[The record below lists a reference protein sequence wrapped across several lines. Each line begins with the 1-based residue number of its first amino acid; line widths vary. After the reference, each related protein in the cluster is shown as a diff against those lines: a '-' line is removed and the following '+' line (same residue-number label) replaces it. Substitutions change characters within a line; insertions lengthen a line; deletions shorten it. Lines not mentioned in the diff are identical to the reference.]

1 MASVEIAGRGE
12 PSVVD
17 DWLVRYPQG
26 RRALVVEGL
35 FALPRVPPDVATVRL
50 APGCVCCIG
59 QLPLRVAL
67 MRLVRQH
74 RPEHVLLVLSD
85 LSHRAAVETLIADPR
100 LGLRPPDS

>member
-1 MASVEIAGRGE
+1 MASVEIVGGVTAAL
-12 PSVVD
+12 D
-17 DWLVRYPQG
+17 DWLARHPHG
-26 RRALVVEGL
+26 RRAVVMEGL
-35 FALPRVPPDVATVRL
+35 FSLPGVPPDLVTVRL

-100 LGLRPPDS
+100 LGLCPPDS